1 MPNLAQFKNTAPQ
14 SGEIRVLYREV
25 NGLDVIKAISV
36 STTSNNGQDV
46 SLSLAELEEIQFA
59 VSASGFTPKLI
70 VQEGSKKSDY
80 FYFNTADVTI
90 ASVSSSNDSVVN
102 ITPFLLEKF
111 KNNDYNALISNASI
125 SRTSKF
131 KFDVDRLE
139 GNTVLHYKVNTSS
152 SLPVRP
158 TNYESILSGSAT
170 LAAVQDSNYTH
181 TGHINA
187 RYNGTETSAADFGG
201 INPAI
206 SGTPFEAAV
215 YLSGSDTNFI
225 CSKSLSDRDIETY
238 LFTGTSDTP
247 ISGSRIF
254 QIDESRVIPLTNRK
268 VWIKDNRNIV
278 TLDNL
283 GYVSGS
289 ITECSL

>member
-25 NGLDVIKAISV
+25 NGLDVIKAIAV

-59 VSASGFTPKLI
+59 VSASGLTPKLT
-70 VQEGSKKSDY
+70 VEEGSKKSDY
-80 FYFNTADVTI
+80 FYFNTADVTV
-90 ASVSSSNDSVVN
+90 AAVSSSNDSVVN

-111 KNNDYNALISNASI
+111 KNNDYNALISNASL

-225 CSKSLSDRDIETY
+225 CSQSLSDRDIETY